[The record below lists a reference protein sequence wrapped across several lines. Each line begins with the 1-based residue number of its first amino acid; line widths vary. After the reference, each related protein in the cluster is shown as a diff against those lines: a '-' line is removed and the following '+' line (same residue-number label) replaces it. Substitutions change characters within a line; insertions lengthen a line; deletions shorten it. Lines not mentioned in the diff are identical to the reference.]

1 MSKGQLTLISWPL
14 WPRWAL
20 PHLITIQNM
29 SERFIWRRILL
40 ISPCLIWWIL
50 LIFDEF
56 YWIKKKMCPDL
67 RQPFWTILLK
77 IHLNSKPIPPRRRN
91 FCSGKKNNF
100 VGEGWWWRT
109 WSAVIIE
116 LFKCRNFHRGSR
128 EGNSPAVKSS
138 GKSIN
143 RVHRSAFVEL
153 FFSSSFFTCEISFYI
168 FCLRHIVSYYKQY
181 R

>member
-1 MSKGQLTLISWPL
+1 
-14 WPRWAL
+14 
-20 PHLITIQNM
+20 
-29 SERFIWRRILL
+29 
-40 ISPCLIWWIL
+40 
-50 LIFDEF
+50 
-56 YWIKKKMCPDL
+56 MCPDL

-77 IHLNSKPIPPRRRN
+77 IHLNSKPSPPRRRN

-153 FFSSSFFTCEISFYI
+153 FFSSSFFHLWDFFLYFLFETYRIILQTIPLNHFSSYWTANVDKNDWKQQKHFHSWCKKTLKRSFYLSDI
-168 FCLRHIVSYYKQY
+168 PH
-181 R
+181 